1 MTKPNRG
8 TTISLFAMV
17 GILLVA
23 GCGDDGGGGT
33 EPGNRPPVI
42 ERIVAAPPIVARGGF
57 SQFSALASDADGD
70 SLRYAWTVE
79 AGTLFNTN
87 LARVGWTAPNTPGT
101 FQVHVVVSDGERADS
116 ALANIVVG
124 SGALSVESDPPG
136 ALVYLNGNLRAG
148 MTPVQFNNLAEG
160 DYNVQLASLF
170 LRYEPV
176 EVNAEIVD
184 GETTRVMFSLPVPRT
199 EVVDIGPGPYD
210 EIGGMTYTEGGF
222 GVVFSGS
229 SGGTTNLYAASLVPT
244 HQGANGRLLYPGTT
258 LFEPMSFR
266 QVPFTPELAFVAG
279 NDIQIGRLN
288 DANLDGLMESLD
300 PVRRMNGV
308 SGSGYAPSF
317 NADGSLL
324 AFSLMPSSSPNNADL
339 MLEGDFDSSSVSRLR
354 LVSARGGNSPGY
366 RPDNS
371 VIYESGGE
379 IYHVY
384 VDTLMAA
391 LPIRLTDTGGFV
403 RSPVVSPNGD
413 YIAYLDSRG
422 MLRVFI
428 PDIDVT
434 TTLLEN
440 VRSHQLAWG
449 PNNRELI
456 IADNAPGGPAR
467 LLLVKELPFP

>member
-1 MTKPNRG
+1 
-8 TTISLFAMV
+8 
-17 GILLVA
+17 
-23 GCGDDGGGGT
+23 
-33 EPGNRPPVI
+33 
-42 ERIVAAPPIVARGGF
+42 
-57 SQFSALASDADGD
+57 
-70 SLRYAWTVE
+70 
-79 AGTLFNTN
+79 
-87 LARVGWTAPNTPGT
+87 
-101 FQVHVVVSDGERADS
+101 
-116 ALANIVVG
+116 
-124 SGALSVESDPPG
+124 
-136 ALVYLNGNLRAG
+136 
-148 MTPVQFNNLAEG
+148 
-160 DYNVQLASLF
+160 
-170 LRYEPV
+170 
-176 EVNAEIVD
+176 
-184 GETTRVMFSLPVPRT
+184 
-199 EVVDIGPGPYD
+199 
-210 EIGGMTYTEGGF
+210 
-222 GVVFSGS
+222 
-229 SGGTTNLYAASLVPT
+229 
-244 HQGANGRLLYPGTT
+244 
-258 LFEPMSFR
+258 
-266 QVPFTPELAFVAG
+266 
-279 NDIQIGRLN
+279 RLN